1 MPSIAY
7 TLFASALLCTS
18 GVALAQTPKEIH
30 VTQHAKGEFEVKIA
44 PISGPDEALGR
55 MSLDKIFHG
64 DLDATSTGQMMANRD
79 ESTGTAVYV
88 AIETVTGTL
97 AGHKGSFMLAHRG
110 MMNKGG
116 QELSVVVVPASGTGA
131 LAGLTGDLDIIIEGG
146 KHFYEF
152 SYTLPAP
159 Q

>member
-1 MPSIAY
+1 
-7 TLFASALLCTS
+7 
-18 GVALAQTPKEIH
+18 
-30 VTQHAKGEFEVKIA
+30 
-44 PISGPDEALGR
+44 
-55 MSLDKIFHG
+55 
-64 DLDATSTGQMMANRD
+64 
-79 ESTGTAVYV
+79 
-88 AIETVTGTL
+88 
-97 AGHKGSFMLAHRG
+97 MLAHRG